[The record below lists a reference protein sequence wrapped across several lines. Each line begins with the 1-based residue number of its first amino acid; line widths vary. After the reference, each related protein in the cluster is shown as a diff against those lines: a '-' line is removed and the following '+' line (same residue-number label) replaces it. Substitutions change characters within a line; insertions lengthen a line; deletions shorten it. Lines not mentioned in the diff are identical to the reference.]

1 MSDAAQPVLENISQL
16 KDWMVAGC
24 KPREDWRIGTEHEK
38 FGYRKSD
45 FSPLPYGGP
54 DGIKAMLEGLMAYGW
69 DGKYEGDTLVGLSR
83 QKEAGGGSV
92 TLEPAGQLELSG
104 APLENIH
111 QTCAEI
117 SAHMKQVHE
126 VAARLGQG
134 YLGVGYTPFWNFD
147 TAPRMPK
154 GRYRLMTDYMPKQGR
169 RGTEMMYLTATVQVN
184 LDFASEADMVE
195 KLRIALA
202 MQPLA
207 TALFANSPFIDG
219 KPTGN
224 MSERSLVWTDTDPK
238 RTGMLPFAFEDGF
251 GFEQYVDYAL
261 DVPMYFVVRDG
272 SFINTLGMNF
282 RDFLKGELPALP
294 GEKPTAEDWENH
306 LTVLFPEARVK
317 RFIEMRG
324 ADSGPW
330 PSLCALPAFWVGL
343 LYDGETQSKLV
354 DYIADWTQ
362 EERDAL
368 RLGAPQTGLATA
380 FRGGTLLDMARE
392 IVPMAA
398 QGLKNRALGDGAG
411 ADESLFIAYLEEIV
425 ESGKSSAEKLLDQYH
440 GVWDGDIKN
449 AYQALTL

>member
-1 MSDAAQPVLENISQL
+1 MSEAASPVLENTTQL
-16 KDWMVAGC
+16 KEWMAAGC
-24 KPREDWRIGTEHEK
+24 KPREAWRIGTEHEK

-45 FSPLPYGGP
+45 FAPLPYDGP
-54 DGIKAMLEGLMAYGW
+54 DGIKAMLEGLMQFGW
-69 DGKYEGDTLVGLSR
+69 EGKYEGDTLVGLGRSA
-83 QKEAGGGSV
+83 EAGGGSV

-104 APLENIH
+104 APLETIH

-117 SAHMKQVHE
+117 SAHMSQVHD

-134 YLGVGYTPFWNFD
+134 YFGVGYTPFWNFD

-154 GRYRLMTDYMPKQGR
+154 GRYRLMTDYMPKQGG

-202 MQPLA
+202 LQPLA

-238 RTGMLPFAFEDGF
+238 RTGMLPFAFEEGF
-251 GFEQYVDYAL
+251 GFEQYVDYSL
-261 DVPMYFVVRDG
+261 DVPMYFVVRNG
-272 SFINTLGMNF
+272 EFINTLGMNF
-282 RDFLKGELPALP
+282 RDFLNGELPALP

-343 LYDGETQSKLV
+343 LYDAQTQSQLV

-362 EERDAL
+362 VERDAL
-368 RLGAPQTGLATA
+368 RLGAPQTGLQTP

-398 QGLKNRALGDGAG
+398 QGLKNRGRGDGTG
-411 ADESLFIAYLEEIV
+411 ADESLFLAYLEEIT
-425 ESGKSSAEKLLDQYH
+425 ESGKSSAEKLLDSYH
-440 GVWDGDIKN
+440 GAWGGDIQK
-449 AYQALTL
+449 AYEALTL

>member
-1 MSDAAQPVLENISQL
+1 MSEAASPVLENTTQL
-16 KDWMVAGC
+16 KEWMAAGC
-24 KPREDWRIGTEHEK
+24 KPREAWRIGTEHEK

-45 FSPLPYGGP
+45 FAPLPYDGP
-54 DGIKAMLEGLMAYGW
+54 DGIKAMLEGLMQFGW
-69 DGKYEGDTLVGLSR
+69 EGKYEGDTLVGLGRSA
-83 QKEAGGGSV
+83 EAGGGSV

-104 APLENIH
+104 APLETIH

-117 SAHMKQVHE
+117 SAHMSQVHD

-134 YLGVGYTPFWNFD
+134 YFGVGYTPFWNFD

-154 GRYRLMTDYMPKQGR
+154 GRYRLMTDYMPKQGG

-202 MQPLA
+202 LQPLA

-238 RTGMLPFAFEDGF
+238 RTGMLPFAFEEGF

-261 DVPMYFVVRDG
+261 DVPMYFVVRNG
-272 SFINTLGMNF
+272 EFINTLGMNF
-282 RDFLKGELPALP
+282 RDFLNGELPALP

-343 LYDGETQSKLV
+343 LYDAQTQSQLV

-368 RLGAPQTGLATA
+368 RLGAPQTSLQTP

-398 QGLKNRALGDGAG
+398 QGLKNRGRGDGTG
-411 ADESLFIAYLEEIV
+411 ADESLFLAYLEDIT
-425 ESGKSSAEKLLDQYH
+425 ESGQSSAEKLLDSYH
-440 GVWDGDIKN
+440 GAWGGDIQK
-449 AYQALTL
+449 AYDALTL

>member
-1 MSDAAQPVLENISQL
+1 MSDAAQPVLENMSQL

-45 FSPLPYGGP
+45 FSPLPYDGP

-69 DGKYEGDTLVGLSR
+69 DGKYEGDILVGLSR
-83 QKEAGGGSV
+83 PEEAGGGSV

-111 QTCAEI
+111 QTCTEI

-154 GRYRLMTDYMPKQGR
+154 GRYRLMTDYMPKQGG

-195 KLRIALA
+195 KLRIGLAL
-202 MQPLA
+202 QPLA

-219 KPTGN
+219 KPSGN

-238 RTGMLPFAFEDGF
+238 RTGMLPFAFEEGF

-272 SFINTLGMNF
+272 AFINTLGMNF
-282 RDFLKGELPALP
+282 RDFLNGELPALP

-368 RLGAPQTGLATA
+368 RLGSPQTGLATP
-380 FRGGTLLDMARE
+380 FRSGTLLDMAHE

-398 QGLKNRALGDGAG
+398 QGLKNRARGDGVG
-411 ADESLFIAYLEEIV
+411 ADESLFLAYLEEITA
-425 ESGKSSAEKLLDQYH
+425 SGKSSAEKLLDKYH
-440 GVWDGDIKN
+440 GEWGGDLKK
-449 AYQALTL
+449 AYQTLTL

>member
-1 MSDAAQPVLENISQL
+1 MLENTTQL
-16 KDWMVAGC
+16 KEWMAAGC
-24 KPREDWRIGTEHEK
+24 KPREAWRIGTEHEK

-45 FSPLPYGGP
+45 FAPLPYDGP
-54 DGIKAMLEGLMAYGW
+54 DGIKAMLEGLMQFGW
-69 DGKYEGDTLVGLSR
+69 EGKYEGDTLVGLGR
-83 QKEAGGGSV
+83 YAEAGGGSV

-104 APLENIH
+104 APLETIH

-117 SAHMKQVHE
+117 SAHMSQVHD

-134 YLGVGYTPFWNFD
+134 YFGVGYTPFWNFD

-154 GRYRLMTDYMPKQGR
+154 GRYRLMTDYMPKQGG

-202 MQPLA
+202 LQPLA

-238 RTGMLPFAFEDGF
+238 RTGMLPFAFEEGF

-261 DVPMYFVVRDG
+261 DVPMYFVVRNG
-272 SFINTLGMNF
+272 EFINTLGMNF
-282 RDFLKGELPALP
+282 RDFLNGELPALP

-306 LTVLFPEARVK
+306 FTVLFPEARVK

-343 LYDGETQSKLV
+343 LYDAQTQSQLV

-368 RLGAPQTGLATA
+368 RLGAPQTSLQTP

-398 QGLKNRALGDGAG
+398 QGLKNRGRGDGTG
-411 ADESLFIAYLEEIV
+411 ADESLFLAYLEDIT
-425 ESGKSSAEKLLDQYH
+425 ESGQSSAEKLLDSYH
-440 GVWDGDIKN
+440 GAWGGDIQK
-449 AYQALTL
+449 AYDALTL

>member
-1 MSDAAQPVLENISQL
+1 MSEAASPVLENTTQL
-16 KDWMVAGC
+16 KEWMVAGC
-24 KPREDWRIGTEHEK
+24 KPREAWRIGTEHEK

-45 FSPLPYGGP
+45 FAPLPYDGP
-54 DGIKAMLEGLMAYGW
+54 DGIKAMLEGLMQFGW
-69 DGKYEGDTLVGLSR
+69 EGKYEGDTLVGLGRSA
-83 QKEAGGGSV
+83 EAGGGSV

-104 APLENIH
+104 APLETIH

-117 SAHMKQVHE
+117 SAHMSQVHD

-134 YLGVGYTPFWNFD
+134 YFGVGYTPFWNFD

-154 GRYRLMTDYMPKQGR
+154 GRYRLMTDYMPKQGG

-202 MQPLA
+202 LQPLA

-238 RTGMLPFAFEDGF
+238 RTGMLPFAFEESF

-261 DVPMYFVVRDG
+261 DVPMYFVVRNG
-272 SFINTLGMNF
+272 EFINTLGMNF
-282 RDFLKGELPALP
+282 RDFLNGELPALP

-343 LYDGETQSKLV
+343 LYDAQTQSQLV

-368 RLGAPQTGLATA
+368 RLGAPQTSLQTP

-398 QGLKNRALGDGAG
+398 QGLKNRGRGDGTG
-411 ADESLFIAYLEEIV
+411 ADESLFLAYLEDIT
-425 ESGKSSAEKLLDQYH
+425 ESGKSSAEKLLDSYH
-440 GVWDGDIKN
+440 GAWGGDIQK
-449 AYQALTL
+449 AYEALTL

>member
-1 MSDAAQPVLENISQL
+1 MSDAAQPVLENAGEL

-24 KPREDWRIGTEHEK
+24 KPREAWRIGTEHEK
-38 FGYRKSD
+38 FGYRKAD
-45 FSPLPYGGP
+45 FTPLPYDGP

-69 DGKYEGDTLVGLSR
+69 DGKYEGDTLVGLTRS
-83 QKEAGGGSV
+83 KEAGGGSV

-117 SAHMKQVHE
+117 GAHMKEVHA
-126 VAARLGQG
+126 VAEKLGQAYFG
-134 YLGVGYTPFWNFD
+134 IGYTPFWNFD

-154 GRYRLMTDYMPKQGR
+154 GRYRLMTDYMPKQGG
-169 RGTEMMYLTATVQVN
+169 RGVEMMYLTATVQVN
-184 LDFASEADMVE
+184 LDFGSEADMVE

-202 MQPLA
+202 LQPLA

-219 KPTGN
+219 KPTGH

-238 RTGMLPFAFEDGF
+238 RTGMLPFAFDEGF

-272 SFINTLGMNF
+272 AFINTLGMNF
-282 RDFLKGELPALP
+282 RDFLNGELAALP
-294 GEKPTAEDWENH
+294 GEKPTAQDWENH

-330 PSLCALPAFWVGL
+330 SSLCALPAFWVGM
-343 LYDGETQSKLV
+343 LYDADTQSQLAA
-354 DYIADWTQ
+354 YISDWTQ

-368 RLGAPQTGLATA
+368 RAAAPISGLETP
-380 FRGGTLLDMARE
+380 FRGGSLLDMARD
-392 IVPMAA
+392 ILPMAK
-398 QGLKNRALGDGAG
+398 QGLKNRGFADGTG
-411 ADESLFIAYLEEIV
+411 NDETLFLDYLERIV
-425 ESGKSSAEKLLDQYH
+425 ADGKSNAQRLLDSYH
-440 GVWDGDIKN
+440 GEWGGDMNK
-449 AYQALTL
+449 AYKALTL

>member
-1 MSDAAQPVLENISQL
+1 MSDAAQPVLENITQL

-45 FSPLPYGGP
+45 FSPLPYDGP

-83 QKEAGGGSV
+83 PKEAGGGSV

-117 SAHMKQVHE
+117 SVHMKQVHE
-126 VAARLGQG
+126 VAERLGQG
-134 YLGVGYTPFWNFD
+134 YFGVGYTPFWNFD

-154 GRYRLMTDYMPKQGR
+154 GRYRLMTDYMPKQGG

-202 MQPLA
+202 LQPLA

-282 RDFLKGELPALP
+282 RDFLNGELPALP
-294 GEKPTAEDWENH
+294 GEKPTAEDWAEDWENH

-317 RFIEMRG
+317 RYIEMRLG
-324 ADSGPW
+324 ADTGLGSW

-368 RLGAPQTGLATA
+368 T
-380 FRGGTLLDMARE
+380 D
-392 IVPMAA
+392 
-398 QGLKNRALGDGAG
+398 N
-411 ADESLFIAYLEEIV
+411 
-425 ESGKSSAEKLLDQYH
+425 
-440 GVWDGDIKN
+440 
-449 AYQALTL
+449 

>member
-1 MSDAAQPVLENISQL
+1 MSDATDPVLESISDL

-38 FGYRKSD
+38 FGYRKAD
-45 FSPLPYGGP
+45 FSPLPYDGP

-69 DGKYEGDTLVGLSR
+69 DGKYEGDTLVGLARS
-83 QKEAGGGSV
+83 KAAGGGSV

-117 SAHMKQVHE
+117 GAHMDEVHA
-126 VAARLGQG
+126 VAEKLGQAYFG
-134 YLGVGYTPFWNFD
+134 IGYTPFWNFD
-147 TAPRMPK
+147 GAPRMPK
-154 GRYRLMTDYMPKQGR
+154 GRYRLMTDYMPKQGG
-169 RGTEMMYLTATVQVN
+169 RGVEMMYLTATVQVN
-184 LDFASEADMVE
+184 LDFGSEADMVE

-202 MQPLA
+202 LQPLA

-219 KPTGN
+219 KPSGHV
-224 MSERSLVWTDTDPK
+224 SERSLVWTDTDNK
-238 RTGMLPFAFEDGF
+238 RTGMLPFAFDEGF

-272 SFINTLGMNF
+272 AFINALGMNF
-282 RDFLKGELPALP
+282 RDFMAGKLPALP
-294 GEKPTAEDWENH
+294 GEKPTAQDWENH

-324 ADSGPW
+324 TDSGSR

-343 LYDGETQSKLV
+343 LYDADIQRRLV

-368 RLGAPQTGLATA
+368 RAGAPRTGLATP
-380 FRGGTLLDMARE
+380 FRGGTLLDMARD
-392 IVPMAA
+392 IVPMAQ
-398 QGLKNRALGDGAG
+398 QGLQNRAYKDVHGDDETKFLAFLEAVV
-411 ADESLFIAYLEEIV
+411 AD
-425 ESGKSSAEKLLDQYH
+425 GKSPAERLLALYENQW
-440 GVWDGDIKN
+440 GGDISK
-449 AYQALTL
+449 AYDALTL

>member
-1 MSDAAQPVLENISQL
+1 MSEAASPVLENTTQL
-16 KDWMVAGC
+16 KEWMAAGC
-24 KPREDWRIGTEHEK
+24 KPREAWRIGTEHEK

-45 FSPLPYGGP
+45 FAPLPYDGP
-54 DGIKAMLEGLMAYGW
+54 DGIKAMLEGLMQFGW
-69 DGKYEGDTLVGLSR
+69 EGKYEGDTLVGLGRSA
-83 QKEAGGGSV
+83 EAGGGSV

-104 APLENIH
+104 APLETIH

-117 SAHMKQVHE
+117 SAHMSQVHD

-134 YLGVGYTPFWNFD
+134 YFGVGYTPFWNFD

-154 GRYRLMTDYMPKQGR
+154 GRYRLMTDYMPKQGG

-202 MQPLA
+202 LQPLA

-238 RTGMLPFAFEDGF
+238 RTGMLPFAFEESF

-261 DVPMYFVVRDG
+261 DVPMYFVVRNG
-272 SFINTLGMNF
+272 EFINTLGMNF
-282 RDFLKGELPALP
+282 RDFLNGELPALP

-343 LYDGETQSKLV
+343 LYDAQTQSQLV

-368 RLGAPQTGLATA
+368 RLGAPQTSLQTP

-398 QGLKNRALGDGAG
+398 QGLKNRGRGDGTG
-411 ADESLFIAYLEEIV
+411 ADESLFLAYLEDIT
-425 ESGKSSAEKLLDQYH
+425 ESGQSSAEKLLDSYH
-440 GVWDGDIKN
+440 GAWGGDIQK
-449 AYQALTL
+449 AYDALTL

>member
-1 MSDAAQPVLENISQL
+1 MSDAAQPVLENITQL

-45 FSPLPYGGP
+45 FSPLPYDGP

-83 QKEAGGGSV
+83 PVEAGGGSV

-126 VAARLGQG
+126 VAERLGQG
-134 YLGVGYTPFWNFD
+134 YFGVGYTPFWNFD

-154 GRYRLMTDYMPKQGR
+154 GRYRLMTDYMPKQGG

-202 MQPLA
+202 LQPLA

-272 SFINTLGMNF
+272 AFINTLGMNF
-282 RDFLKGELPALP
+282 RDFLNGELPALP

-354 DYIADWTQ
+354 DYIADWTKD
-362 EERDAL
+362 ERDAL

-398 QGLKNRALGDGAG
+398 QGLKNRARGDGAG
-411 ADESLFIAYLEEIV
+411 ADESLFLAYLEEITA
-425 ESGKSSAEKLLDQYH
+425 SGKSSAEKLLDKYH
-440 GVWDGDIKN
+440 GEWGGDLKK
-449 AYQALTL
+449 AYETLTL

>member
-1 MSDAAQPVLENISQL
+1 MSDAAQPVLENMSQL

-45 FSPLPYGGP
+45 FSPLPYDGP

-69 DGKYEGDTLVGLSR
+69 DGKYEGDILVGLSR
-83 QKEAGGGSV
+83 PKEAGGGSV

-154 GRYRLMTDYMPKQGR
+154 GRYRLMTDYMPKQGG

-202 MQPLA
+202 LQPLA
-207 TALFANSPFIDG
+207 TALFANSPFIGG

-272 SFINTLGMNF
+272 AFINTLGMNF
-282 RDFLKGELPALP
+282 RDFLNGELPALP

-343 LYDGETQSKLV
+343 LYDGETQSNLV

-368 RLGAPQTGLATA
+368 RLGSPQTGLATP
-380 FRGGTLLDMARE
+380 FRGGTLLDMAHE

-398 QGLKNRALGDGAG
+398 QGLKNRARGDGAG
-411 ADESLFIAYLEEIV
+411 ADESLFLAYLEEITA
-425 ESGKSSAEKLLDQYH
+425 SGKSSAEKLLDKYH
-440 GVWDGDIKN
+440 GEWGGDLKK
-449 AYQALTL
+449 AYQTLTL

>member
-1 MSDAAQPVLENISQL
+1 MSDAAQPVLENIAQL

-24 KPREDWRIGTEHEK
+24 KPPEDWRIGTEHEK
-38 FGYRKSD
+38 FGYRLSD
-45 FSPLPYGGP
+45 FSPLPYDGP

-83 QKEAGGGSV
+83 PKEAGGGSV

-117 SAHMKQVHE
+117 SAHMEQVHE

-134 YLGVGYTPFWNFD
+134 YFGVGYTPFWNFD
-147 TAPRMPK
+147 GAPRMPK
-154 GRYRLMTDYMPKQGR
+154 GRYRLMTDYMPKQGG

-184 LDFASEADMVE
+184 LDFASETDMVE

-202 MQPLA
+202 LQPLA

-238 RTGMLPFAFEDGF
+238 RTGMLPFAFDEGF

-272 SFINTLGMNF
+272 QFINALGMNF
-282 RDFLKGELPALP
+282 RDFLNGELPALP

-343 LYDGETQSKLV
+343 LYDAETQSKLV

-362 EERDAL
+362 EERASL
-368 RLGAPQTGLATA
+368 RQAAPQSGLATP

-398 QGLKNRALGDGAG
+398 QGLKNRGRGDGAG
-411 ADESLFIAYLEEIV
+411 ADESLFLAYLEEIA
-425 ESGKSSAEKLLDQYH
+425 ESGKSSAQKLLDKYH
-440 GVWDGDIKN
+440 GEWGGDIQQ
-449 AYQALTL
+449 AYQTLKL

>member
-38 FGYRKSD
+38 IGYRKSD

-126 VAARLGQG
+126 VASRLGQG

-202 MQPLA
+202 LQPLA

-272 SFINTLGMNF
+272 AFVNTLGMNF
-282 RDFLKGELPALP
+282 RDFLNGELPALP

-343 LYDGETQSKLV
+343 LYDDETQSKLV
-354 DYIADWTQ
+354 DYIADWNQ
-362 EERDAL
+362 EERNTL
-368 RLGAPQTGLATA
+368 RLGAPQTGLATP
-380 FRGGTLLDMARE
+380 FRSGSLLDMARE

-398 QGLKNRALGDGAG
+398 QGLKNRARSDGAG
-411 ADESLFIAYLEEIV
+411 ADESLFLAYLEEIV

-440 GVWDGDIKN
+440 GVWDGEIKN

>member
-1 MSDAAQPVLENISQL
+1 MSDAAQPVLENVSQL

-45 FSPLPYGGP
+45 FSPLPYDGP

-69 DGKYEGDTLVGLSR
+69 DGKYEGDILVGLSR
-83 QKEAGGGSV
+83 PKEAGGGSV

-111 QTCAEI
+111 QTCGEI

-154 GRYRLMTDYMPKQGR
+154 GRYRLMTDYMPKQGG

-202 MQPLA
+202 LQPLA
-207 TALFANSPFIDG
+207 TALFANSPFIGG

-272 SFINTLGMNF
+272 AFINTLGMNF
-282 RDFLKGELPALP
+282 RDFLNGELPALP

-343 LYDGETQSKLV
+343 LYDGETQSNLV

-368 RLGAPQTGLATA
+368 RLGSPQTGLATP
-380 FRGGTLLDMARE
+380 FRGGTLLDMAHE

-398 QGLKNRALGDGAG
+398 QGLKNRARGDGAG
-411 ADESLFIAYLEEIV
+411 ADESLFLAYLEEITA
-425 ESGKSSAEKLLDQYH
+425 SGKSSAEKLLDKYH
-440 GVWDGDIKN
+440 GEWGGDLKK
-449 AYQALTL
+449 AYQTLTL